1 MKKITKPP
9 KKAVKPAKK
18 VADGKNVSTAKYAI
32 RTRLIHGKSKTPKW
46 DYSHHVIPPI
56 TSSATFRLSSAQ
68 RGAKGFFEFACDTI
82 DTTREV
88 PIYIYDRLDE
98 PTRGMLEEALATAE
112 GGDTAV
118 CFATGMAAIT
128 AAISMLIRA
137 GDEVLAHH
145 TLYGCTYS
153 FMTNWLPR
161 QNVRARFC
169 DVGEPGSLARSITAK
184 TRVVYFETPVNPTME
199 LIDMRSVRSVVDR
212 ANRGRKPAERI
223 QVMVD
228 NTFATPYCQRPI
240 EHGVDIVVHSL
251 TKGIG
256 GFGTDMGGAVILPKA
271 LHNTLM
277 LYRKD
282 FGGVLSP
289 KAAWNILVYGLPSLA
304 ARMANMQRTARH
316 VADFLERHPKVAR
329 VAYPGSATFPQ
340 RALAAKQMVD
350 YRGKF
355 APGSMIYF
363 SLKEKGAGNRAGE
376 RFIDYIADKA
386 YCITLAVSLGQI
398 KTLIEN
404 PYSMTHSAYQAA
416 KGANELEHE
425 SHQKLEPGG
434 IRLSVGLEDRND
446 IIGDLKRALAEA

>member
-1 MKKITKPP
+1 MKKTTSKSAS
-9 KKAVKPAKK
+9 KKAAPSPNGSRPSQ
-18 VADGKNVSTAKYAI
+18 DYAI
-32 RTRLIHGKSKTPKW
+32 RTRLIHGSSKTPKW

-82 DTTREV
+82 DTTRQV

-112 GGDTAV
+112 KGDNAV

-128 AAISMLIRA
+128 AAINMLVRT

-153 FMTNWLPR
+153 FLTNWLPR
-161 QNVRARFC
+161 QGVSARFC
-169 DVGEPGSLARSITAK
+169 DIGDPAEVAQNIGAK
-184 TRVVYFETPVNPTME
+184 TRVVYFESPVNPTME
-199 LIDMRSVRSVVDR
+199 LIDLHAVRAAVDK
-212 ANRGRKPAERI
+212 ANRGRRDAERI
-223 QVMVD
+223 HIIVD

-251 TKGIG
+251 TKAIG
-256 GFGTDMGGAVILPKA
+256 GFGTDMGGAVIVPKH
-271 LHNTLM
+271 LHNVLM

-289 KAAWNILVYGLPSLA
+289 KPAWNILVYGLPSLA

-316 VADFLERHPKVAR
+316 VAEYLEKHPKVAR
-329 VAYPGSATFPQ
+329 VAYPGLASFPQ
-340 RALAAKQMVD
+340 RALAEKQMVD

-363 SLKEKGAGNRAGE
+363 SLKEKPGRHDAGA
-376 RFIDYIADKA
+376 RFIDYVADNA
-386 YCITLAVSLGQI
+386 YCITLAVSLGQV

-404 PYSMTHSAYQAA
+404 PYSMTHSAYQATQSDPR
-416 KGANELEHE
+416 ELEHE
-425 SHQKLEPGG
+425 KKQKLDPGG
-434 IRLSVGLEDRND
+434 IRLSIGLEDRHD
-446 IIGDLKRALAEA
+446 IIADLERALEKA